1 MRLYEVAG
9 RIVKGV
15 NTTPDVGVNQT
26 SIEAKKFGNTVDK
39 DGKPPLLSKKYAK
52 NTSPNKAYN
61 LGLSETYTPLE
72 IAIMEGGHSIDE
84 ETKTQRTQGDLFNS
98 LMEFDMNSLKRKAA
112 QYLGKD
118 VDDKLSKS
126 DQRKLQAKTNKMKKS
141 EKKAERQHG
150 VKLAK
155 GVTGKK

>member
-84 ETKTQRTQGDLFNS
+84 KTKTQRTQGDLFNS

-112 QYLGKD
+112 QYLGKN

-155 GVTGKK
+155 GVAGKK